1 MMIVHDIIITVI
13 CTIIIFGIFYHVG
26 NTMED

>member
-1 MMIVHDIIITVI
+1 MIVHDITIIVI

-26 NTMED
+26 NTMDN

>member
-1 MMIVHDIIITVI
+1 MIVHDIIIAVI

-26 NTMED
+26 NTIDD